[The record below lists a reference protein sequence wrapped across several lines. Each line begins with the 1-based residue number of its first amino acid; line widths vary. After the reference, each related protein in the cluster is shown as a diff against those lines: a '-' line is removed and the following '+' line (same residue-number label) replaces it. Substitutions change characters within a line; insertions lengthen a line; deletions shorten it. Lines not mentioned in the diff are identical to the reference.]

1 MRHLK
6 QVTRLVASAAVLAF
20 ATASTLAAQTTTVI
34 LVRHAEKAAAPAA
47 DPPLTP
53 EGEARARDLWAAV
66 KDAGVNAIISTQFL
80 RTKGT
85 VQPTAAALG
94 LTTEIIPGAGANHAQ
109 LVADA
114 VKKHAGQT
122 VLVVGHSN
130 TVPAIIGALG
140 APKPADIC
148 DLEYDNL
155 YIVTLGADGKA
166 GLVRSK
172 YGTRTVDT
180 SCAAMK

>member
-6 QVTRLVASAAVLAF
+6 QLARLVASTAAF
-20 ATASTLAAQTTTVI
+20 ALVAASALAAQTTTVI
-34 LVRHAEKAAAPAA
+34 LVRHGEKAAAPAA

-94 LTTEIIPGAGANHAQ
+94 LTTEIVAASGANHPQA
-109 LVADA
+109 VAA
-114 VKKHAGQT
+114 AIKKHAGHT
-122 VLVVGHSN
+122 VLVAGHSN
-130 TVPAIIGALG
+130 TVPAIVAALG
-140 APKPADIC
+140 AVKPADIC

-155 YIVTLGADGKA
+155 YIVTIGPDGKA
-166 GLVRSK
+166 GLVRTK
-172 YGTRTVDT
+172 FGARTIDT
-180 SCAAMK
+180 SCRTMK

>member
-1 MRHLK
+1 MRELKHLA
-6 QVTRLVASAAVLAF
+6 RFVASTAAF
-20 ATASTLAAQTTTVI
+20 ALLAASTLAAQTTTVI
-34 LVRHAEKAAAPAA
+34 LVRHGEKAAAPAA

-53 EGEARARDLWAAV
+53 EGEARARDLLAAV
-66 KDAGVNAIISTQFL
+66 KDAGINAIISTPFA

-94 LTTEIIPGAGANHAQ
+94 LTTEIVSVGGASHAQ
-109 LVADA
+109 DVAAA
-114 VKKHAGQT
+114 VKKHAGHT

-130 TVPAIIGALG
+130 TVPGIIAALG
-140 APKPADIC
+140 ATKPADIC

-155 YIVTLGADGKA
+155 YIVTIGADGKA

-172 YGTRTVDT
+172 YGARTVDT
-180 SCAAMK
+180 SCVSMK

>member
-1 MRHLK
+1 MRNLK
-6 QVTRLVASAAVLAF
+6 QLARLVASTTVIAF

-53 EGEARARDLWAAV
+53 EGEARARDLWTAV

-85 VQPTAAALG
+85 VQPTAAALR
-94 LTTEIIPGAGANHAQ
+94 LTPEIISAGGANHAQ
-109 LVADA
+109 VVADA
-114 VKKHAGQT
+114 IKKHAGHT

-130 TVPAIIGALG
+130 TVPGIIGALG
-140 APKPADIC
+140 AAKPADIC

-166 GLVRSK
+166 GLIRTK
-172 YGTRTVDT
+172 FGARTVDT
-180 SCAAMK
+180 TCATMR